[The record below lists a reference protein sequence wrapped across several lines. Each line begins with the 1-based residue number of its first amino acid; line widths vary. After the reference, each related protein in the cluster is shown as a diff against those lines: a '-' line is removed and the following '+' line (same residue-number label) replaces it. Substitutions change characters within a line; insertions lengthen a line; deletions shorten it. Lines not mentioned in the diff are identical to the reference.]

1 MFSKLL
7 PALNKCRTKF
17 PLYVNMIANCDS
29 YGVAKNLNYAPQID
43 EFWVTLDKT
52 PSISKACV
60 AIKDEGNSDIFLENN
75 ESETGRQYAK
85 YIQGVL
91 VKEEDQ

>member
-29 YGVAKNLNYAPQID
+29 YGVAKNLNYAP
-43 EFWVTLDKT
+43 
-52 PSISKACV
+52 
-60 AIKDEGNSDIFLENN
+60 
-75 ESETGRQYAK
+75 
-85 YIQGVL
+85 
-91 VKEEDQ
+91 